1 VTYRKEISYKFWF
14 ATYAKADEF
23 VIFPRGDIHVHEV
36 VRYANYRSSD
46 SQLDS
51 QR

>member
-1 VTYRKEISYKFWF
+1 VTHRKEISDKFWF
-14 ATYAKADEF
+14 ATYAEADEF